1 MGTTIKSIAHL
12 RKKDNNKKQRRTA
25 KLSKKNELDDQQN
38 NDLNKYITHKYIL
51 RDEDEKG
58 TTY

>member
-25 KLSKKNELDDQQN
+25 KLSKKNELKTEGKQDS
-38 NDLNKYITHKYIL
+38 
-51 RDEDEKG
+51 
-58 TTY
+58 